1 MVNERGA
8 GRRRDTTQTVCTAIR
23 EDVVSRVFT
32 PGERLTEE
40 SLATRYRVS
49 RVPVREALRTLE
61 AEGFVHSRPYAG
73 TFVADI
79 SDTEAED
86 LLGLRA
92 LIEPFGAERAAT
104 RRSDLHLARLEL
116 VLAEAGELL
125 RDGQH
130 AGLARLNTS
139 FHQLLAEA
147 SGSPDTAALVAQLG
161 NKIAWVYSVE
171 LPRRA
176 ADSWREHAEILQAL
190 RDQEPARARDLVTEH
205 IRRAQQAYRLRSGKG
220 VRTTQHG

>member
-1 MVNERGA
+1 VVNERGA
-8 GRRRDTTQTVCTAIR
+8 GRRRDTTETVCAAIR
-23 EDVVSRVFT
+23 EDVVSRVFA

-40 SLATRYRVS
+40 SLAARYRVS

-125 RDGQH
+125 RDGRH

-190 RDQEPARARDLVTEH
+190 RDQDPVRARALVTEH
-205 IRRAQQAYRLRSGKG
+205 IGRAQLAYRLRSGKS